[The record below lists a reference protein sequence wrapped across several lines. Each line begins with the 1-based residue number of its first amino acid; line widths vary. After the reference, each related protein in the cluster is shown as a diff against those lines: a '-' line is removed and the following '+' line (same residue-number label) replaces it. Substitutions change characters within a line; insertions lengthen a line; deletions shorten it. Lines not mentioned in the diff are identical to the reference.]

1 MLRRSGRIQIIF
13 ETYNREIMK
22 AWHII
27 LLLIGLGASF
37 FIGYHVREVSSMM
50 TPKMDT
56 VIIVDTL
63 HDTVPIPV
71 RETVIKYIQV
81 PGDTIVKYIKGDTV
95 FLPVIQKEYSTPD
108 YHAWVS
114 GYNAALDS
122 IDVFPKTVYVTK
134 TVPARRWGLG
144 VLTGYGVGRSGLSPY
159 IGIGVYYRIW

>member
-1 MLRRSGRIQIIF
+1 
-13 ETYNREIMK
+13 MK

-27 LLLIGLGASF
+27 LLLIGLVASF

-50 TPKMDT
+50 TPKTDT

-63 HDTVPIPV
+63 RDTVPVPV
-71 RETVIKYIQV
+71 RETVTKYIQV

-122 IDVFPKTVYVTK
+122 IDIFPKTVYVTK
-134 TVPARRWGLG
+134 KIPARRWGLG
-144 VLTGYGVGRSGLSPY
+144 IVGGYGAGRSGLSPY
-159 IGIGVYYRIW
+159 IGVGAYYRIW

>member
-1 MLRRSGRIQIIF
+1 
-13 ETYNREIMK
+13 MK

-27 LLLIGLGASF
+27 LLLIGLAASF

-50 TPKMDT
+50 TPKTDT

-63 HDTVPIPV
+63 RDTVPVPV
-71 RETVIKYIQV
+71 RETVTKYIQV
-81 PGDTIVKYIKGDTV
+81 PGDTIVKYIKGDTI

-122 IDVFPKTVYVTK
+122 VYVFPKTVYVTQK
-134 TVPARRWGLG
+134 IPARRWGLG
-144 VLTGYGVGRSGLSPY
+144 VSAGYGAGRSGLSPY
-159 IGIGVYYRIW
+159 IGVGVYYRIW